1 MLQLG
6 KFQILYEMSGGNLS
20 RSDKKVVWITGT
32 SSGIGMAIAKVFAEA
47 GNIVICSARRK
58 GELDKL
64 VKSIGKNGGEAY
76 SQKCDIS
83 KYSEVKKVVKFIF
96 SKFGKIDALINS
108 AGVTEFKLF
117 TESNEKDY
125 DYIMDVNLKGVFL
138 CIKEVLPSMLKNK
151 GGQIINILSVAAVT
165 TFQYSSLYAA
175 SKAGLKA
182 MSESL
187 RAEVRKD
194 NIKVIN
200 IMPGATD
207 TDMWDKDF
215 RDKNRKRMMNA
226 EDIGRLTLDVFNQP
240 KSLVTEDVVV
250 RPIKGDV

>member
-1 MLQLG
+1 
-6 KFQILYEMSGGNLS
+6 MSGGNLS
-20 RSDKKVVWITGT
+20 KTDKKVVWVTGA
-32 SSGIGMAIAKVFAEA
+32 SAGIGRAIAEVFADA
-47 GNIVICSARRK
+47 GNIVVCSARRK
-58 GELDKL
+58 GKLEQL
-64 VKSIGKNGGEAY
+64 VKSIGKKGGEAY
-76 SQKCDIS
+76 AKECDIS
-83 KYSEVKKVVKFIF
+83 KSAEVKKTVKFILD
-96 SKFGKIDALINS
+96 KFGKIDALINS

-117 TESNEKDY
+117 TESTERDY
-125 DYIMDVNLKGVFL
+125 DYIMDVNLMGVFL
-138 CIKEVLPSMLKNK
+138 CIKEVLPSMVKRK
-151 GGQIINILSVAAVT
+151 DGQIINILSVAAVT

-182 MSESL
+182 MSEGI

-194 NIKVIN
+194 NVKVIN

-215 RDKNRKRMMNA
+215 RDKNRNRMMSA

>member
-1 MLQLG
+1 
-6 KFQILYEMSGGNLS
+6 MSKT
-20 RSDKKVVWITGT
+20 DKKVVWVTGA
-32 SSGIGMAIAKVFAEA
+32 SAGIGKAIAEVFADA
-47 GNIVICSARRK
+47 GNIVVCSARRK
-58 GELDKL
+58 GKLDLL
-64 VKSIGKNGGEAY
+64 VKNIEKNGGEAY
-76 SQKCDIS
+76 AKVCDIS
-83 KYSEVKKVVKFIF
+83 KAGEVKKVAKYILD
-96 SKFGKIDALINS
+96 KFGKVDALVNC

-117 TESNEKDY
+117 LDSNEKDY
-125 DYIMDVNLKGVFL
+125 DSIMDINLKGAFL
-138 CIKEVLPSMLKNK
+138 CMREVLPSMVKRK
-151 GGQIINILSVAAVT
+151 DGQIINILSVAAVT

-182 MSESL
+182 MSEGI

-194 NIKVIN
+194 NVKVIN

-215 RDKNRKRMMNA
+215 RDKNRNRMMSA

>member
-1 MLQLG
+1 
-6 KFQILYEMSGGNLS
+6 MSKT
-20 RSDKKVVWITGT
+20 DKKVVWVTGA
-32 SSGIGMAIAKVFAEA
+32 SAGIGKAIAEAFAEA
-47 GNIVICSARRK
+47 GNTVICTARRK
-58 GELDKL
+58 GKLEQL
-64 VKSIGKNGGEAY
+64 VKNIEKKGGEAY
-76 SQKCDIS
+76 VRVCDIS
-83 KYSEVKKVVKFIF
+83 KSGEVKKTAKFILD
-96 SKFGKIDALINS
+96 KFGKVDALINC

-117 TESNEKDY
+117 MDSNEKDY
-125 DYIMDVNLKGVFL
+125 DSIMDINLKGAFL
-138 CIKEVLPSMLKNK
+138 CMREVLPSMVKRK
-151 GGQIINILSVAAVT
+151 DGQIINILSVAAVT

-182 MSESL
+182 MSEGI

-207 TDMWDKDF
+207 TEMWDKDF
-215 RDKNRKRMMNA
+215 RDKNRNRMMSA

>member
-1 MLQLG
+1 M
-6 KFQILYEMSGGNLS
+6 
-20 RSDKKVVWITGT
+20 
-32 SSGIGMAIAKVFAEA
+32 
-47 GNIVICSARRK
+47 
-58 GELDKL
+58 
-64 VKSIGKNGGEAY
+64 
-76 SQKCDIS
+76 
-83 KYSEVKKVVKFIF
+83 
-96 SKFGKIDALINS
+96 INC

-117 TESNEKDY
+117 MDSNEKDY
-125 DYIMDVNLKGVFL
+125 DSIMDINLKGAFL
-138 CIKEVLPSMLKNK
+138 CMREVLPSMVKRK
-151 GGQIINILSVAAVT
+151 DGQIINILSVAAVT

-182 MSESL
+182 MSEGI

-207 TDMWDKDF
+207 TEMWDKDF
-215 RDKNRKRMMNA
+215 RDKNRNRMMSA

-240 KSLVTEDVVV
+240 KSLATEDVVV